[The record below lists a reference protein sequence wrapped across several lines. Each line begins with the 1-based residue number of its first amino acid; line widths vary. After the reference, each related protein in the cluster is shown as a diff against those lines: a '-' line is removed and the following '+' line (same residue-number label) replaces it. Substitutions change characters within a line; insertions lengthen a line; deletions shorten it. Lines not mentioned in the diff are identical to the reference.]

1 MMGRG
6 RGGPGGV
13 TAAYALL
20 GDPVEHSPSPEIY
33 RTAFRELGV
42 DATFV
47 SRVVTGSE
55 LAAVMREVAATGGGN
70 VTLPHKLLAAA
81 ALDAPSSSVHRTGA
95 CNCFW
100 SGPGGSLCGDNT
112 DVRGVLTAVRRL
124 ERSCDLQLRGARC
137 LVLGAGGAARAV
149 LAALSEGGAA
159 AAEILN
165 RTPEKARGVAAE
177 VELGEMAILV
187 LGGVGDVMGSY
198 DLIVNATSLG
208 LRPTDPLPADLSGLG
223 AGAALDVVY
232 GVGGTPWVRHA
243 RALGLPAA
251 DGLDMLVAQAELS
264 IRNWLGLVPPV
275 EVMRAAARA
284 ALRARATGA
293 AEP

>member
-1 MMGRG
+1 M
-6 RGGPGGV
+6 PEGV
-13 TAAYALL
+13 TAGYALL
-20 GDPVEHSPSPEIY
+20 GDPVEHSPAPAIY
-33 RTAFRELGV
+33 QAAFRDLGV

-47 SRVVTGSE
+47 SRVVTRSE
-55 LAAVMREVAATGGGN
+55 LASVMREVAATGGGN

-81 ALDAPSSSVHRTGA
+81 ALDTPSSSVLRTGA

-100 SGPGGSLCGDNT
+100 SGPEGSLCGDNT
-112 DVRGVLTAVRRL
+112 DVGGVLTAVHRL
-124 ERSCDLQLRGARC
+124 ERSCDLRLRGARC

-165 RTPEKARGVAAE
+165 RTREKAHGVAAE
-177 VELGEMAILV
+177 LELGEMAILV
-187 LGGVGDVMGSY
+187 LGGRGDVTGPY
-198 DLIVNATSLG
+198 DLVVNATSLG
-208 LRPTDPLPADLSGLG
+208 LRPTDPLPADLSRFR

-232 GVGGTPWVRHA
+232 RVGGTPWVRHA

-264 IRNWLGLVPPV
+264 IRNWLGLVAPV
-275 EVMRAAARA
+275 EVMRRAAQAALQARA
-284 ALRARATGA
+284 PSAS
-293 AEP
+293 EP

>member
-1 MMGRG
+1 MGRG
-6 RGGPGGV
+6 RRGPRGV
-13 TAAYALL
+13 TAIYALL
-20 GDPVEHSPSPEIY
+20 GDPVEHSPSPAIY
-33 RTAFRELGV
+33 QAAFRDLGL

-81 ALDAPSSSVHRTGA
+81 ALDAPSSSVLRTGA

-100 SGPGGSLCGDNT
+100 SGPDGSLCGDNT
-112 DVRGVLTAVRRL
+112 DVGGLLTAVHRL
-124 ERSCDLQLRGARC
+124 ERSCDLRLRGARC

-165 RTPEKARGVAAE
+165 RTPEKAHGIAAE

-187 LGGVGDVMGSY
+187 LGGSGDVMGPY
-198 DLIVNATSLG
+198 DLVVNATSLG
-208 LRPTDPLPADLSGLG
+208 LCPTDPLPADLSGFG
-223 AGAALDVVY
+223 AAAALDVVY

-264 IRNWLGLVPPV
+264 IRNWLGLAAPV
-275 EVMRAAARA
+275 EVMTTAAQS
-284 ALRARATGA
+284 ALRTRATCA
-293 AEP
+293 SEP

>member
-1 MMGRG
+1 M
-6 RGGPGGV
+6 PEGV
-13 TAAYALL
+13 TAGYALL
-20 GDPVEHSPSPEIY
+20 GDPVEHSPAPAIY
-33 RTAFRELGV
+33 QAAFRDLGV

-47 SRVVTGSE
+47 SRVVTRSE
-55 LAAVMREVAATGGGN
+55 LASVMREVAATGGGN

-81 ALDAPSSSVHRTGA
+81 ALDTPSSSVLRTGA

-100 SGPGGSLCGDNT
+100 SGPEGSLCGDNT
-112 DVRGVLTAVRRL
+112 DVGGVLTAVHRL
-124 ERSCDLQLRGARC
+124 ERSCDLRLRGARC

-165 RTPEKARGVAAE
+165 RTREKAHGVAAE
-177 VELGEMAILV
+177 LELGEMAILV
-187 LGGVGDVMGSY
+187 LGGRGDVTGPY
-198 DLIVNATSLG
+198 DLVVNATSLG
-208 LRPTDPLPADLSGLG
+208 LRPTDPLPADLSRFR

-232 GVGGTPWVRHA
+232 RVGGTPWVRHA

-264 IRNWLGLVPPV
+264 IRNWLGVVAPV
-275 EVMRAAARA
+275 EVMRRAAQA
-284 ALRARATGA
+284 ALRARAA
-293 AEP
+293 SASEP

>member
-1 MMGRG
+1 M
-6 RGGPGGV
+6 
-13 TAAYALL
+13 TAGYALL
-20 GDPVEHSPSPEIY
+20 GDPVEHSPAPAIY
-33 RTAFRELGV
+33 RAAFRDLGV

-55 LAAVMREVAATGGGN
+55 LASVMREVAATGGGN

-81 ALDAPSSSVHRTGA
+81 ALDTPSSSVLRTGA

-100 SGPGGSLCGDNT
+100 SGPEGSLYGDNT
-112 DVRGVLTAVRRL
+112 DVGGVLTAVHRL
-124 ERSCDLQLRGARC
+124 ERSCDLRLRGARC

-159 AAEILN
+159 AAEMLN
-165 RTPEKARGVAAE
+165 RTREKAHGVAAE
-177 VELGEMAILV
+177 LELGEMAILV
-187 LGGVGDVMGSY
+187 LGGGSDVTGPY
-198 DLIVNATSLG
+198 DLVVNATSLG
-208 LRPTDPLPADLSGLG
+208 LRPTDPLPADLSGFG

-264 IRNWLGLVPPV
+264 IRNWLGLVAPV
-275 EVMRAAARA
+275 EVMRRAAQA
-284 ALRARATGA
+284 ALRARAA
-293 AEP
+293 CASEP

>member
-1 MMGRG
+1 MGLG
-6 RGGPGGV
+6 RRGPGGA
-13 TAAYALL
+13 TAVYALL
-20 GDPVEHSPSPEIY
+20 GDPVEHSPSPAIY
-33 RTAFRELGV
+33 RAAFRDLGV

-55 LAAVMREVAATGGGN
+55 LTAVMREVAATGGGN

-81 ALDAPSSSVHRTGA
+81 ALDAPSSSVLRTGA

-100 SGPGGSLCGDNT
+100 SGPEESLCGDNT
-112 DVRGVLTAVRRL
+112 DVWGVLTAVQRL

-149 LAALSEGGAA
+149 LAALSDGGAA

-165 RTPEKARGVAAE
+165 RTPEKAHGVAAE

-187 LGGVGDVMGSY
+187 LGGGGDVMGPY
-198 DLIVNATSLG
+198 DLVVNATSLG
-208 LRPTDPLPADLSGLG
+208 LRPTDPLPVDLSGFG

-264 IRNWLGLVPPV
+264 IRNWLSLAAPM
-275 EVMRAAARA
+275 EVMRTAARA
-284 ALRARATGA
+284 ALRAPPACA
-293 AEP
+293 LES

>member
-1 MMGRG
+1 MGLG
-6 RGGPGGV
+6 RRRPGGV
-13 TAAYALL
+13 TAVYALL
-20 GDPVEHSPSPEIY
+20 GDPVEHSPSPAIY
-33 RTAFRELGV
+33 RAAFRDLGV

-55 LAAVMREVAATGGGN
+55 LAALMREVAATGGGN

-81 ALDAPSSSVHRTGA
+81 ALDAPSSSTLRTGA

-100 SGPGGSLCGDNT
+100 GGPEGSLRGDNT
-112 DVRGVLTAVRRL
+112 DVGGVLTAVHRL
-124 ERSCDLQLRGARC
+124 ERSCDLRLRGARC

-165 RTPEKARGVAAE
+165 RTPEKAHGVAAE

-187 LGGVGDVMGSY
+187 LGGGGDVMGPY
-198 DLIVNATSLG
+198 DLVVNATSLG
-208 LRPTDPLPADLSGLG
+208 LRPTDPLPADLSGFG
-223 AGAALDVVY
+223 AAAALDVVY

-264 IRNWLGLVPPV
+264 IRNWLGLAAPV
-275 EVMRAAARA
+275 EVMRTAAQA
-284 ALRARATGA
+284 ALRPRAA
-293 AEP
+293 CASEP

>member
-1 MMGRG
+1 M
-6 RGGPGGV
+6 PEGV
-13 TAAYALL
+13 TAGYALL
-20 GDPVEHSPSPEIY
+20 GDPVEHSPSPAIY
-33 RTAFRELGV
+33 RAAFRDLGV

-55 LAAVMREVAATGGGN
+55 LASVMREVAATGGGN

-81 ALDAPSSSVHRTGA
+81 ALDTPSSSVLRTGA

-100 SGPGGSLCGDNT
+100 RGPEGSLYGDNT
-112 DVRGVLTAVRRL
+112 DVGGVLTAVHRL
-124 ERSCDLQLRGARC
+124 ERQCDLRLRGARC

-149 LAALSEGGAA
+149 LAALSDGGAA
-159 AAEILN
+159 GAEILN
-165 RTPEKARGVAAE
+165 RTLEKAHGIAAE
-177 VELGEMAILV
+177 LELGEMVILV
-187 LGGVGDVMGSY
+187 LGGAGDVMGPY
-198 DLIVNATSLG
+198 DLVVNATSLG
-208 LRPTDPLPADLSGLG
+208 LRPTDPLPADLSGFG

-264 IRNWLGLVPPV
+264 IRNWLGLVAPV
-275 EVMRAAARA
+275 EVMRRAAQA
-284 ALRARATGA
+284 ALRVRAA
-293 AEP
+293 CASEP